1 MRKEVRKQQGRREKS
16 VDQEG
21 SETNGGRRTNLL
33 LRGIGG
39 LRNHGEKQLSV
50 TESVVHAAGKRARR
64 EPATVA
70 QGGPTLGKNRF
81 DFFKNSLD
89 FFVVKNVWAC

>member
-1 MRKEVRKQQGRREKS
+1 MRNEIRKQQGRRGKS

-21 SETNGGRRTNLL
+21 SETNRGRRTNLL

-50 TESVVHAAGKRARR
+50 TERVVHAAGKRARR

-70 QGGPTLGKNRF
+70 QGGPTTGQRIGSIFSKF
-81 DFFKNSLD
+81 LD
-89 FFVVKNVWAC
+89 FLVVKNVWAR